1 MADINF
7 VAERSSPAGTASDP
21 AAVPDEP
28 FYDLIEL
35 LFFSYRAFTGDAD
48 GMLARYGFGRAHHR
62 ALHFVARHPGI
73 TVAELLDI
81 LKITK
86 QSLGRVL
93 RELVET
99 GFVIQREGHADRRQR
114 LLYLTDKGAK
124 LAADVASVQT
134 GRLMRALADSGES
147 RDAAYR
153 LFAGILDPEQR
164 REVEKLIARGE
175 SNRRE
180 RHK

>member
-7 VAERSSPAGTASDP
+7 AAEQTSPAGPAAAPADP
-21 AAVPDEP
+21 AEP
-28 FYDLIEL
+28 AYDLIEL
-35 LFFSYRAFTGDAD
+35 MFFAYRAFTGDAD

-99 GFVIQREGHADRRQR
+99 GYVVQREGHADRRQR

-124 LAADVASVQT
+124 LAAEVAQVQT
-134 GRLMRALADSGES
+134 GRLMRALADSGET
-147 RDAAYR
+147 REGACR
-153 LFAGILDPEQR
+153 LFNGILDPDQR
-164 REVEKLIARGE
+164 REVEKLILRGDG
-175 SNRRE
+175 NRRD